1 MYCCQTRFCTQW
13 YSKEALI
20 SNGTHELKSVCSP
33 RFSEIHRKYNLG
45 PKPSFSFIMVSER

>member
-1 MYCCQTRFCTQW
+1 MYCCQTRSCTQW

-20 SNGTHELKSVCSP
+20 SKGTHGLKSVCSL

-45 PKPSFSFIMVSER
+45 PKPSLSFIMVSER

>member
-1 MYCCQTRFCTQW
+1 MYCCQTGSCTQW

>member
-1 MYCCQTRFCTQW
+1 MYCCQTGSCTQW

-20 SNGTHELKSVCSP
+20 SNGTHELKPVCSP

-45 PKPSFSFIMVSER
+45 PKPSFTFIMVSER